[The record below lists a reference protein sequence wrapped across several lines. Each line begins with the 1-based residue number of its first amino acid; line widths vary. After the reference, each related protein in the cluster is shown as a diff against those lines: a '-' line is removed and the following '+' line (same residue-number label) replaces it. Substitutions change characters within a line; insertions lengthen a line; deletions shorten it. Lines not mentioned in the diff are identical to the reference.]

1 MRSVR
6 RLALLLLVLS
16 VVSTFILAQTSTTT
30 LRGTV
35 ADPQSAVVSN
45 ATVTITDPA
54 TGYSRKVSTND
65 QGEYQFVQIP
75 PGTYTLTVV
84 APGFAETKQ
93 ENLQLL
99 VATPAQVNVRL
110 EVQAQTTTIEI
121 TAEPPLVNT
130 QDATI
135 GNAFGNKQI
144 LSLPFEGRDPIEILS
159 LQPGTSYVGSE
170 TTRQQDA
177 DSRGGS
183 VNGGRSDQT
192 NVVLDGVD
200 NNDQTKGYAFRG
212 VLRSTLDSVEE
223 FRVTT
228 SNSNADAGRSSG
240 AQVNLVTKSG
250 TNNFHGSVYEY
261 NRSNIGEANDWFN
274 KQSQVTNGLPNVPPH
289 LVRNTF
295 GAT

>member
-144 LSLPFEGRDPIEILS
+144 LSLPFEGPPELSSPSTSVVTPCRILLCAAPS
-159 LQPGTSYVGSE
+159 S
-170 TTRQQDA
+170 
-177 DSRGGS
+177 SR
-183 VNGGRSDQT
+183 R
-192 NVVLDGVD
+192 
-200 NNDQTKGYAFRG
+200 
-212 VLRSTLDSVEE
+212 
-223 FRVTT
+223 
-228 SNSNADAGRSSG
+228 
-240 AQVNLVTKSG
+240 
-250 TNNFHGSVYEY
+250 
-261 NRSNIGEANDWFN
+261 
-274 KQSQVTNGLPNVPPH
+274 
-289 LVRNTF
+289 
-295 GAT
+295 